1 MTTRQGQERF
11 QYSIDTVIDKPYN
24 WSQMAR
30 LAGYMKPYLNKWL
43 PFAVLSLVA
52 VTIVR
57 LGVPFL
63 MSIAIDE
70 AIQKKDWG
78 YLVSL
83 TSIILGLYLL
93 GWFESALR
101 IRWTNQL
108 GHSIIFD
115 LRQQLFT
122 HIQRLSHRFFD
133 GRSAGSIIVRIT
145 NDINSLQDLFTN
157 GVVNIFI
164 DITILIGIVVM
175 LFVLSPTLTLGIM
188 IVLPLMFLISIKL
201 RKKIRLSW
209 QKVRLKQSSI
219 NSHLNESIQGIR
231 VTQSFTQEQENIAF
245 FKRMNQDNYEA
256 WRVATQRSATFRP
269 VVDMAGAI
277 GTAILIGLGAVLIQ
291 ADDISV
297 GVFVAFAYYLGNFW
311 EPISRLGQVYNQLLM
326 AMASSERIFEFLDEK
341 PSVPEKKGA
350 IGLGVIRGE
359 IELADVSF
367 TYDGKRD
374 VLHDISL
381 HIRAGETVAFV
392 GHTGSGKTSIVNLIC
407 RFYDPTSGCIRIDG
421 ADLREVQLD
430 TLRSQVSIVL
440 QDTFIFSGTIME
452 NIRFG
457 RPWATDEEVMR
468 AAKEIGADLFIRRLP
483 KGYDTEVEERGNVL
497 SQGERQLL
505 SFARAL
511 LADPRI
517 LILDEAT
524 ASIDTETE
532 VRVQRALNRLL
543 LGRTA
548 IVIAHRL
555 STIREVSKIVVL
567 DHGRVI
573 EQGNHEQLMNK
584 KGAYYN
590 LVSSSFRVM
599 E

>member
-11 QYSIDTVIDKPYN
+11 QYSIDNVIDKPYN

-133 GRSAGSIIVRIT
+133 GRPAGSIIVRIT